1 MYIWGI
7 LLNDIYS
14 SKKKLEMRH
23 VFGQRAGAL
32 GRVTSY
38 SGTRR
43 LQLAAVALD
52 RFMAM
57 LYSVQNSGDK
67 TVSYLIS
74 FG

>member
-1 MYIWGI
+1 MIFTVA
-7 LLNDIYS
+7 
-14 SKKKLEMRH
+14 KKLEMRH

-38 SGTRR
+38 SGTGR
-43 LQLAAVALD
+43 LQLATVALGG
-52 RFMAM
+52 FMAM
-57 LYSVQNSGDK
+57 LYSVQNSRDK